1 MNLKKNLPL
10 KIPLSTLPDVKATPY
25 INKVIYG
32 DRVLLDLT
40 NDTVT
45 ESSVLKG
52 VTFHKADG
60 TEAVGTLEIEITED
74 TVFNINGITFKLV
87 AEES

>member
-10 KIPLSTLPDVKATPY
+10 KIPLSTLPDVKLTPQV
-25 INKVIYG
+25 NKVIYG

-60 TEAVGTLEIEITED
+60 SLAVGTLEIQEEICH
-74 TVFNINGITFKLV
+74 
-87 AEES
+87 